1 MRQKFRDRTEAGKLL
16 AAKLTAYTHH
26 DDVLVLALPRGGV
39 PVGYEVAKQLNAPL
53 DICLVRKLGV
63 PEHRELAMGAIS
75 LGKVRVI
82 NQSVVD
88 LLGISPATID
98 SVAATEQLEL
108 NRRYQLY
115 QGDRPLP
122 NIQNQT
128 IILVDDGIATGAT
141 IKAAIATI
149 KQQQPRELIVAVP
162 VAGIST
168 CEELAR
174 EVDQVICVLMVENLY
189 AIGIWYE
196 DFAQTTDTQVRE
208 LLAKSIQHH
217 RNVIY
222 N

>member
-16 AAKLTAYTHH
+16 AAKLTAYAHH

-75 LGKVRVI
+75 MGKVQVI

-174 EVDQVICVLMVENLY
+174 EVDQVVCVLMVENLY

-196 DFAQTTDTQVRE
+196 DFAQTTDAQVRE
-208 LLAKSIQHH
+208 LLAKSTQHY

>member
-16 AAKLTAYTHH
+16 AAKLTAYSHH

-53 DICLVRKLGV
+53 GICLVRKLGV

-75 LGKVRVI
+75 MGKVRVI
-82 NQSVVD
+82 NQNVVD
-88 LLGISPATID
+88 LLSISPATID

-122 NIQNQT
+122 KIQNKT

-174 EVDQVICVLMVENLY
+174 EVDQVVCVLMVENLY

-196 DFAQTTDTQVRE
+196 DFAQTTDTEVRS
-208 LLAKSIQHH
+208 LLTKSMQHH
-217 RNVIY
+217 HNVIY